1 MSKSTQDESEEQ
13 GLKSIREIRRP
24 DNPGGSDE
32 ISLSH
37 LIRIFQ
43 RRRWIIIASS
53 AIVILL
59 GALYCILK
67 TPRYEAVADLA
78 INPEGSNSLDMG
90 DITATLGGGGLG
102 FDEKLETQVHIL
114 KSKSLAWTVISE
126 LRLDK
131 EPTFA
136 VGRKFAFFG
145 TDNCADKPP
154 QIEQTAAECRN
165 AILKKFAKSLTVLTI
180 PRTQAVEITFRNA
193 NPALAREIVNHIVSA
208 YTQRTFMTRYEDTM
222 KASNWL
228 SGQMGQLKSKV
239 AESQTKLSKFQKE
252 TGIFGTDENNNL
264 VLSKLDD
271 LSKELTDA
279 EADRILKEAQY
290 HVAQSGNPELIG
302 TIVPDSVLPVLRG
315 QEADLKNQL
324 AQATSEYGP
333 HYPAVIQLGNQLDQV
348 EKSLQKE
355 IADIQERFHADYQV
369 SVGTENQLRGAFDQ
383 QKQMAYDM
391 SEGLDQY
398 GILKREVESNNDL
411 YDDLQQKLNE
421 AGVLASLK
429 AASVDAIDL
438 ATLPT
443 KPIEP
448 DIPLVLVLCIIFG
461 LGTGIG
467 LAFVA
472 ENLDTSIRGPEEI
485 EALTSIPLFGIIPH
499 IKLGRRK
506 SKAHA
511 GEADAEGSAD
521 PAFVT
526 LHRPKS
532 QASEAFRAL
541 RSVILLASA
550 GTPPKAILITSSTA
564 NEGKTVTCVNISI
577 ALNQRGRRVL
587 LVDADLRRGTMAE
600 KWKIQSNFGLSGAL
614 TGTGDWRDVVVEL
627 SETPNL
633 FVLQSGLRPP
643 NSSELLGSTQM
654 HELLEE
660 WKAEYDHVII
670 DSAPCLLVTDA
681 VLIAQWVDMA
691 LLVSRIGLTS
701 RSGLRRACDLL
712 HTGNAKIAG
721 IVANDI
727 GFGDHYYGYGYGYG
741 YSYGYGSNKG
751 YYSDDEA

>member
-1 MSKSTQDESEEQ
+1 VSRSTQGRSEGP
-13 GLKSIREIRRP
+13 GLGSVRETGWGS
-24 DNPGGSDE
+24 DPGSSDE

-37 LIRIFQ
+37 LIRVF
-43 RRRWIIIASS
+43 RRRRRIIVASV
-53 AIVILL
+53 IVVFLL

-78 INPEGSNSLDMG
+78 INPEGSNALDMG
-90 DITATLGGGGLG
+90 DITASLGGGGLG

-136 VGRKFAFFG
+136 SGPKFFFFG
-145 TDNCADKPP
+145 PLDCSDHPD
-154 QIEQTAAECRN
+154 QIERISPECRN
-165 AILKKFAKSLTVLTI
+165 AILKKFSKSLTVLTI

-193 NPALAREIVNHIVSA
+193 NPTLAREIVNHIASA

-228 SGQMGQLKSKV
+228 SGQMDQLKSKV
-239 AESQTKLSKFQKE
+239 EESQNKLSKFQKQ

-290 HVAQSGNPELIG
+290 RVAQSGNPELIG

-315 QEADLKNQL
+315 QEADLKSQL

-333 HYPAVIQLGNQLDQV
+333 QYPAVIQLGNQLAQV

-355 IADIQERFHADYQV
+355 IADIQERFHTDYQV
-369 SVGTENQLRGAFDQ
+369 SAGTEKQMRAAFDQ

-411 YDDLQQKLNE
+411 YDDLQKKLNE

-429 AASVDAIDL
+429 AATVDVIDL

-448 DIPLVLVLCIIFG
+448 DIPLVLVLSIIFG
-461 LGTGIG
+461 LGAGIG

-472 ENLDTSIRGPEEI
+472 ENMDTSIRSSEEI
-485 EALTSIPLFGIIPH
+485 EALTSIPIFGIIPH
-499 IKLGRRK
+499 IKLGRPK
-506 SKAHA
+506 PKPQA
-511 GEADAEGSAD
+511 GETNAEGSAD
-521 PAFVT
+521 PALVT
-526 LHRPKS
+526 LQRPKS
-532 QASEAFRAL
+532 QAAEAFRAL
-541 RSVILLASA
+541 RTAILLASA
-550 GTPPKAILITSSTA
+550 GTPPKTILITSATPE
-564 NEGKTVTCVNISI
+564 EGKTVTSMNISI
-577 ALNQRGRRVL
+577 VLNQEGRRVL
-587 LVDADLRRGTMAE
+587 LVDADLRRGTMAV
-600 KWKIQSNFGLSGAL
+600 KWNIPKNFGLSGAL
-614 TGTGDWRDVVVEL
+614 TGAGNWRDVVVDLPEV
-627 SETPNL
+627 PNL
-633 FVLQSGLRPP
+633 FLLQSGLRPP

-654 HELLEE
+654 HQLLEE

-670 DSAPCLLVTDA
+670 DSAPSLLVTDA
-681 VLIAQWVDMA
+681 VLIAQWVDMV

-701 RSGLRRACDLL
+701 RIGLRRACELL
-712 HTGNAKIAG
+712 HTGNANISG
-721 IVANDI
+721 IVANDT
-727 GFGDHYYGYGYGYG
+727 GAGDHYYGYGYGYG
-741 YSYGYGSNKG
+741 SNKG
-751 YYSDDEA
+751 YYSEEEG